1 MATMNVVMLMG
12 NLTRDPEIRS
22 LPSGTAVA
30 DLRLAISEEYKDRD
44 GVEQKK
50 VCYVDVTAWDKQA
63 EFCRQFLHK
72 GDPILVEGKLDYH
85 EWQTDQGEK
94 RNKLRVR
101 AARVSGLAKPVGN
114 GETPVG
120 SGQAAVGRGQEA
132 VGSQPTAGS
141 SAGVRRGGKV
151 EPVEDLPSEEVMPF

>member
-72 GDPILVEGKLDYH
+72 GDPVLVEGKLDYH
-85 EWQTDQGEK
+85 EWQTEQGEK
-94 RNKLRVR
+94 RNRLRVR
-101 AARVSGLAKPVGN
+101 AARVNGLLPVGR
-114 GETPVG
+114 
-120 SGQAAVGRGQEA
+120 GQAAVGSGQDA
-132 VGSQPTAGS
+132 VGSKQAPRS

-151 EPVEDLPSEEVMPF
+151 EPMEDLPADEVMPF